1 MEYGRNLSLPPV
13 RYTKSKIKRH
23 DKEVKK
29 QTNRKIHETEQDYTP
44 PNRISLHKYKILPKD
59 LRTRRVP
66 GFSPKL
72 QDIQEISQNLSQET
86 NVHWSQNFSEPL
98 KEPYQVNE
106 ETISKLQQDINK
118 IKLKFK
124 RVPGSTDWV
133 PYEDIKK
140 FHQTTEED

>member
-1 MEYGRNLSLPPV
+1 M
-13 RYTKSKIKRH
+13 
-23 DKEVKK
+23 
-29 QTNRKIHETEQDYTP
+29 
-44 PNRISLHKYKILPKD
+44 
-59 LRTRRVP
+59 RTRRVP

-86 NVHWSQNFSEPL
+86 NLPSSQDCCEPL

-133 PYEDIKK
+133 PYKDIKK
-140 FHQTTEED
+140 FPQTTEED